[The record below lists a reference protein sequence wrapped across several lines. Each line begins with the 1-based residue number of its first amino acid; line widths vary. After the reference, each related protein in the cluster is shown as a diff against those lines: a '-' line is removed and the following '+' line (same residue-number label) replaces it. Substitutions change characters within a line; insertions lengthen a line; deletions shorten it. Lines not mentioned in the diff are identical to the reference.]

1 MKLQELLR
9 HYKTNLGKS
18 NSNLNNQRRLLPLRK
33 FEVTYI
39 TSVNQSD
46 VERTDS
52 FTADMH
58 RVEEGRN
65 QFLNTGNVIRE
76 YQLPL
81 IRIVVTP
88 IDDAEIPE

>member
-1 MKLQELLR
+1 MKNE
-9 HYKTNLGKS
+9 
-18 NSNLNNQRRLLPLRK
+18 RRLLPLRK

-39 TSVNQSD
+39 TSIDQRD

-65 QFLNTGNVIRE
+65 QFMSTGNVIRE
-76 YQLPL
+76 YQIPL

-88 IDDAEIPE
+88 VDEE